1 MPVQPC
7 TRDGKPGYRAVSPHG
22 EGECFLYRDGD
33 PGGRER
39 AKVSAQQQL
48 AAFTARSNVE
58 NIQAVIES
66 IACI

>member
-7 TRDGKPGYRAVSPHG
+7 TRDGKPGYRAISPHG
-22 EGECFLYRDGD
+22 EGDCFLYRDGD
-33 PGGRER
+33 PGGQER

-48 AAFTARSNVE
+48 AGMMAKSQDE

-66 IACI
+66 IECI